1 MGNDNFF
8 RPVSGFDLPR
18 FAGVPSF
25 MRLPHVG
32 DDNPQFAAVD
42 IGIVGV
48 PGIAV
53 PPTGLVHVMVR
64 VNCAMR
70 QL

>member
-1 MGNDNFF
+1 
-8 RPVSGFDLPR
+8 
-18 FAGVPSF
+18 

-48 PGIAV
+48 PWDSGTA
-53 PPTGLVHVMVR
+53 TGLVHVMVR